1 MTNINTSTP
10 PKIQSSQ
17 ITAEK
22 DSAIAKEKAGSREV
36 KHQED
41 AKSIQNISISGR
53 ALMLSRLFNQNNE
66 NTETPVET
74 NTTDSAITGSKSI
87 VHWLTNEDRTTLEK
101 AYEYAD
107 SNGID
112 LRYVDDLASD
122 MAMYRYTKSVTRG
135 DIYDLEGHKVT
146 FDFTDAD
153 RNVADRIRNSA
164 AANETRIDRGFLE
177 WVLDSS
183 KPNHAV
189 KFEFLE
195 LMVHELPANE
205 AKSNTYSGEDFKS
218 YIGGPNEIVTR
229 VSTEVNTYYTSFK
242 PEYVS
247 INGVGRWLTDS
258 KDGGTEKEQK
268 DMINDLLKQQETQA
282 MTLLR
287 YLISEDQN
295 HKRTKK

>member
-1 MTNINTSTP
+1 MTNINTSP
-10 PKIQSSQ
+10 PKSQSSQ
-17 ITAEK
+17 ITAAK
-22 DSAIAKEKAGSREV
+22 YNTITKEKAGSREV
-36 KHQED
+36 EHQAD
-41 AKSIQNISISGR
+41 AESIPSIKISGR

-66 NTETPVET
+66 NTEIPVET

-101 AYEYAD
+101 AYEYANA
-107 SNGID
+107 NGID

-153 RNVADRIRNSA
+153 RNIADRIKNSA
-164 AANETRIDRGFLE
+164 TANETRIDRGFLE

-205 AKSNTYSGEDFKS
+205 AKSNNYSGEDFKS

-242 PEYVS
+242 PDYVS

-258 KDGGTEKEQK
+258 KDGGTEKEQNTT
-268 DMINDLLKQQETQA
+268 INNLLKQQETQA
-282 MTLLR
+282 MTLLQ
-287 YLISEDQN
+287 YLISENQN
-295 HKRTKK
+295 NKHTKT